1 MAGCDYIDHTY
12 TVQGLETIQFCGLV
26 GKAPINPNPK
36 LEFNIISSC
45 DRCNEPYPCNI
56 IDAITAV
63 ATNNMTVISPLG
75 TFPAIY
81 QCTGWGIGSGGNHT
95 GRFNNVNNLP
105 DDPIGLTTGET
116 YYVTIELS
124 VTMPRDVG
132 FWFGRSTVNVG
143 TTPDLILPMGSTF
156 ISANLPWNPLSGGGA
171 VTAYFTKLGANM
183 SPGWNGIVTINVYRG
198 NCGTPPLPTCQYL
211 TSFSRSGGSSAMS
224 LGANLGNACNIIM
237 NNATFGRYIQIGLSG
252 TSGTPIAGQ
261 TYYVQI
267 DYTTSIS
274 YGQGATGFI
283 DLGDVATGGGTR
295 TYFSMNSAG
304 TPIIASGVWG
314 TGNAGANYFYLQLPS
329 WTGGG
334 TVSGNIY
341 VTVGIGTCP

>member
-1 MAGCDYIDHTY
+1 
-12 TVQGLETIQFCGLV
+12 
-26 GKAPINPNPK
+26 
-36 LEFNIISSC
+36 
-45 DRCNEPYPCNI
+45 
-56 IDAITAV
+56 
-63 ATNNMTVISPLG
+63 
-75 TFPAIY
+75 
-81 QCTGWGIGSGGNHT
+81 
-95 GRFNNVNNLP
+95 
-105 DDPIGLTTGET
+105 
-116 YYVTIELS
+116 
-124 VTMPRDVG
+124 
-132 FWFGRSTVNVG
+132 
-143 TTPDLILPMGSTF
+143 
-156 ISANLPWNPLSGGGA
+156 
-171 VTAYFTKLGANM
+171 
-183 SPGWNGIVTINVYRG
+183 
-198 NCGTPPLPTCQYL
+198 
-211 TSFSRSGGSSAMS
+211 
-224 LGANLGNACNIIM
+224 M